1 LFFKIECVEDK
12 DYLAMILFVLGLP
25 KAPILLR
32 KIGFFLAPIFKSK
45 LLTGRNKKPRLVV
58 GAL

>member
-1 LFFKIECVEDK
+1 VGDK

-32 KIGFFLAPIFKSK
+32 KIGFFITPSIKSK
-45 LLTGRNKKPRLVV
+45 LLSGRNKKPRLVV

>member
-1 LFFKIECVEDK
+1 
-12 DYLAMILFVLGLP
+12 MILFDLGLP